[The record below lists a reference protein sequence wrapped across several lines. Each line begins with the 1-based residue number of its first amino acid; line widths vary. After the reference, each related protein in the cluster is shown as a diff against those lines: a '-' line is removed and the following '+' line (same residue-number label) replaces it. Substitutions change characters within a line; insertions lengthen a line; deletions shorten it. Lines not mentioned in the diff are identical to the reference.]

1 MASEDDTV
9 LQNMLG
15 TFKEYC
21 SRLRVCS
28 LSTDAHPY
36 EVFYDLSVKAV
47 WCIVCQ
53 ILFINPFQRA
63 KYTCMLGTFLPRAHA
78 QGVKQSVLSSS
89 WTQKLPNLEI

>member
-15 TFKEYC
+15 TFKEYY

-53 ILFINPFQRA
+53 I
-63 KYTCMLGTFLPRAHA
+63 C
-78 QGVKQSVLSSS
+78 S
-89 WTQKLPNLEI
+89 